1 MEKGYKSLRIRQC
14 EDIEKTVQRILNEVY
29 NGKLDL
35 STARVLDQI
44 INTRIRLMKV
54 QELEARLEEIE
65 LLLETK
71 ENEHFE

>member
-1 MEKGYKSLRIRQC
+1 MQKGYKSLRIRQC
-14 EDIEKTVQRILNEVY
+14 EDIEKTLQRILNEVY
-29 NGKLDL
+29 NETMTLQMAK
-35 STARVLDQI
+35 VCDQI
-44 INTRIRLMKV
+44 IRTRIQLLKV